1 MNEKERA
8 LRQAMEQK
16 QEEIRGLLE
25 TDKLS
30 EAEEKT
36 EELRKMK
43 RKLDVMRE
51 LDLPQVVPPAA
62 RSRLRRARKRLRCA
76 ALTSLQS
83 SCAAV
88 RSRRRKAS

>member
-30 EAEEKT
+30 EAEEK
-36 EELRKMK
+36 R
-43 RKLDVMRE
+43 RSS
-51 LDLPQVVPPAA
+51 A
-62 RSRLRRARKRLRCA
+62 R
-76 ALTSLQS
+76 
-83 SCAAV
+83 
-88 RSRRRKAS
+88 